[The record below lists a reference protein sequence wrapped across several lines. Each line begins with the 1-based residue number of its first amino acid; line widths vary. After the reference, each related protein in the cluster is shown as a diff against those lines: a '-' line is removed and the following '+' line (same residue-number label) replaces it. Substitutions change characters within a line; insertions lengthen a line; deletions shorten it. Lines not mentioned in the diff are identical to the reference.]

1 MSRKKTSLAALI
13 PLAIA
18 VVAAAALLPS
28 WTSTSATAPS
38 PIVPSAI
45 TEPASTPEPSTG
57 AGPSAPANEYAAAA
71 ASAAALPLI
80 APEDLAKVPEYRRAS
95 FGDAWTDIDGNGCRQ
110 RDDVLARDLVDV
122 VRDAKG
128 CTVLSGVL
136 EHDPYTGQRIVF
148 QHDRIAQPGN
158 RGSQGVQIEHIVS
171 LKAAHVGG
179 AWAWSPEHR
188 LEFAN
193 TLENVIAVDGSA
205 NESKGDDGPAE
216 WLPPSETGYLCTY
229 VLKYTQIAQHWGLA
243 VNGADREA
251 LVRTLTACGDPS

>member
-18 VVAAAALLPS
+18 VVATTVLLPS
-28 WTSTSATAPS
+28 WAPS
-38 PIVPSAI
+38 PAPAPTPIAPSS
-45 TEPASTPEPSTG
+45 TSTPTATPAPPDAAEPS
-57 AGPSAPANEYAAAA
+57 SPANEYTAAA

-80 APEDLAKVPEYRRAS
+80 TPEELAMVPEYRRAS
-95 FGDAWTDIDGNGCRQ
+95 FGDAWIDIDGNGCRQ

-136 EHDPYTGQRIVF
+136 EHDPYTGQRIIF
-148 QHDRIAQPGN
+148 QHDRVAQPGN

-179 AWAWSPEHR
+179 AWAWNPEQR

-216 WLPPSETGYLCTY
+216 WLPPAETGYLCTY
-229 VLKYTQIAQHWGLA
+229 VLKYTHIVQHWGLA
-243 VNGADREA
+243 VHGADRDA